1 MSIFA
6 PLTIGRQALLASE
19 RAIGVT
25 GHNIAT
31 VNTPGYTRQTPVL
44 HATRPDAQGFGTGVE
59 VEAVVRSV
67 DAFLAARQRTSASS
81 LGGATTGRQLLDRL
95 QALFPVG
102 DLGIGNALAEFFA
115 SANALAD
122 SPQDLAVRNELLEAG
137 HALASQI
144 RGAAGGIQTLQ
155 READQRLGQAAFD
168 ANAVL
173 QNLAQLNRE
182 IIAAHHA
189 GRAPNDL
196 RDQRELALAELAKQL
211 SIQVIEAEDG
221 GVNVF
226 AASGQGLLIGTDAAT
241 LTTELDP
248 TALGLDGNPLSKIG
262 IAARD
267 GSVISLAGDVGGT
280 IGTLLG
286 LRDTTLTADTAA
298 LDLLASSLRDAV
310 NAVQTSATGRDLD
323 GNVGLAFFGGT
334 GAADLVVSMTDPR
347 GIAAAQGANLAD
359 NTNAIA
365 LAAVAQQSFPA
376 LDGATLDEFFGTLH
390 ARIGQQARR
399 ADDAATIE
407 ENVAAALAA
416 QREAV
421 SGVSLDEEFTNLIR
435 YQRAFQA
442 ASQIINVS
450 NILLDDLIGLVR

>member
-1 MSIFA
+1 MALFA
-6 PLTIGRQALLASE
+6 PLTIGRKALLASE

-25 GHNIAT
+25 GHNISN
-31 VNTPGYTRQTPVL
+31 VNTPGYSRQTPLL
-44 HATRPDAQGFGTGVE
+44 HASRPDYQGFGTGVE
-59 VEAVVRSV
+59 VESVVRSV
-67 DAFLAARQRTSASS
+67 DGFLDARQRTSASS

-102 DLGIGNALAEFFA
+102 DLGVGNALAEFFA

-122 SPQDLAVRNELLEAG
+122 SPQDPAVRSELLEAG
-137 HALASQI
+137 HTLASQL
-144 RGAAGGIQTLQ
+144 RNAAGGIQTLQ

-182 IIAAHHA
+182 IVAADRG
-189 GRAPNDL
+189 GRETNDL
-196 RDQRELALAELAKQL
+196 RDQRQVALADLAQQL
-211 SIQVIEAEDG
+211 SIQVVEVDDG

-248 TALGLDGNPLSKIG
+248 SHLGLDGNPLSKIG
-262 IAARD
+262 VAARD
-267 GSVISLAGDVGGT
+267 GSVISLSGDVGGT

-286 LRDTTLTADTAA
+286 LRDQTFTADAA
-298 LDLLASSLRDAV
+298 SLDLLATNLRDAV

-323 GNVGLAFFGGT
+323 GNVGLAFFSGA
-334 GAADLVVSMTDPR
+334 GAADLEVSITDPR
-347 GIAAAQGANLAD
+347 GIAAAQGTNLAD
-359 NTNAIA
+359 NGNA
-365 LAAVAQQSFPA
+365 LALTAVAQQTFPG
-376 LDGATLDEFFGTLH
+376 LGGATLGDFFGTLH
-390 ARIGQQARR
+390 ARVGQEARR

-407 ENVAAALAA
+407 ENVSAALSA

-450 NILLDDLIGLVR
+450 NTLLDELIGLVR